1 MVKETDTD
9 QSSPC
14 EFSYESDGISGNVVL
29 DKYGQ
34 ADITVK
40 TLTRYPMPSLTVD
53 GKAVGLTEDMSD
65 SSLKVTIAED
75 AAIAKITAKD
85 NVPVNITLP
94 NGKTLTVVVK
104 GNIYEY
110 TLDGVTQVY
119 TPDVSYTGYFASYEH
134 EFTADTKPDF
144 SDEVETVEFKGA
156 GTDASTIKAEII
168 HTPKT
173 TPEPVLKDG
182 KQVYTHTSSFTVTDG
197 MGNSTIDG
205 RIIRK
210 RGDLQTI
217 ETAADTVLMEA
228 GDIVTLSDLNGSQIS
243 VLLDETGKFKVQIHG
258 TLPDMI
264 SESYSP
270 KVLLNGNDAVGMEYV
285 KSVTLARQDHSAKT
299 LQIKINTIDNLNA
312 SSIENDH
319 LKTDTTTPIPDP
331 GKGSIIITKVD
342 GKTGKALSGAAF
354 EIWSSKTEGEG
365 SSAKTVPDKMIH
377 KGTTGADGRLSLS
390 LDYGTYFYR
399 EKEAPEGYVLN
410 GNFYEIRVSSLIS
423 AQVTVTNE
431 KEDNE
436 EPDKP
441 EKPDK
446 PKPAKPEKPQKP
458 SEVPKTG
465 DTSGLMFYLILA
477 AVALA
482 LIALAALRRCE
493 NEEGGNRKDE
503 L

>member
-14 EFSYESDGISGNVVL
+14 EFSYEADGISGNVVL

-40 TLTRYPMPSLTVD
+40 TLARYPMPSMTVD
-53 GKAVGLTEDMSD
+53 GKTVDLTKDMND
-65 SSLKVTIAED
+65 GSLKVTTAED

-110 TLDGVTQVY
+110 TIDGVTQVY

-134 EFTADTKPDF
+134 QFTPNTKPDF
-144 SDEVETVEFKGA
+144 SDEVEIVEFKGD
-156 GTDASTIKAEII
+156 GTDASTIKAEIN
-168 HTPKT
+168 HTPMT

-182 KQVYTHTSSFTVTDG
+182 KQVYTHRCSFTVVDA
-197 MGNSTIDG
+197 MGSSTIDG
-205 RIIRK
+205 CIIRK

-217 ETAADTVLMEA
+217 ETADDTVLMEA
-228 GDIVTLSDLNGSQIS
+228 GDIITLSDLNGAQIS
-243 VLLDETGKFKVQIHG
+243 VLLDENGKFKVQIHG

-264 SESYSP
+264 SDVDSP
-270 KVLLNGNDAVGMEYV
+270 KVLLNGRDAAGMEYV
-285 KSVTLARQDHSAKT
+285 KSITLARQDHLAKT
-299 LQIKINTIDNLNA
+299 LQIKINTTDNLNA
-312 SSIENDH
+312 SPIKNDH
-319 LKTDTTTPIPDP
+319 LKTDTPTPTPDP
-331 GKGSIIITKVD
+331 GKGRIIINKVD
-342 GKTGKALSGAAF
+342 SKTGKALSGAAF

-365 SSAKTVPDKMIH
+365 NSAKTVPDKMIH

-399 EKEAPEGYVLN
+399 ETEAPEGYVPDN
-410 GNFYEIRVSSLIS
+410 NFYEIRVSSLMP

-465 DTSGLMFYLILA
+465 DNSEILFYLILA

-482 LIALAALRRCE
+482 LMALAALRRCE
-493 NEEGGNRKDE
+493 NEEGGNQKDE